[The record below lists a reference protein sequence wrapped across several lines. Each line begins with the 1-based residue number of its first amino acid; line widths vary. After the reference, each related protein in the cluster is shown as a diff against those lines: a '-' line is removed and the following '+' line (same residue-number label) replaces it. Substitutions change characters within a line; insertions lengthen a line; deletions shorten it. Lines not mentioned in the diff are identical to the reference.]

1 MRARVGIYIF
11 CQYFLKQKLA
21 LQKKNLR
28 SFLFFQ
34 YRKLHFAINAFIFVM
49 SYIQQSF
56 SVLCFLMLCV
66 NSLIAHLDQAILEKT
81 QDLKNLQF
89 CHWNLND
96 LVAHDFV
103 KIPMIESLITTHDF
117 DIICLSETCLG
128 STIPQNDENINGYS
142 LLRVDHPSNSK
153 PVSVCLYYK
162 DYLPLTARNDLCILC
177 RNA

>member
-1 MRARVGIYIF
+1 
-11 CQYFLKQKLA
+11 
-21 LQKKNLR
+21 
-28 SFLFFQ
+28 
-34 YRKLHFAINAFIFVM
+34 M

-142 LLRVDHPSNSK
+142 LLRVDHPSNSIRGG
-153 PVSVCLYYK
+153 VCVYLK
-162 DYLPLTARNDLCILC
+162 DCLPMIARNDLPVMQEYLVTEISVDNEKCLFTEFI
-177 RNA
+177 